1 MKKKV
6 ALFANGWSSEYLE
19 TVMEGIRKRASEDNV
34 DLFAFINFSSGDENK
49 PDNIGERSIFKL
61 PDISGFDG
69 VILLTNTINLAVERE
84 YLSKEIMK
92 YNIPAVSLEY
102 ELEGIP
108 VLGTD
113 TCKGISE
120 LVNHVIEEHHA
131 KKFLFVTGPVDNSE
145 NKLRMQAA
153 TDALRKAGIAFSE
166 ECTFDAGWSY
176 YAAYEKTVQWVNEH
190 ADLPDA
196 IICINDE
203 MAIGVCAALDFK
215 GVKVPEQV
223 IVTGCDH
230 IGMGQD
236 FFPILST
243 VVREWDKLGYEG
255 MDFLLKR
262 MAGREVPMKT
272 MFGSAAHIGESCG
285 CAVDDARKEQRL
297 LSIVSSYRDRRR
309 GNMNEWHF
317 RYLDEMLMKT
327 TSVDEI
333 KIHMQRN
340 FEYDHVFEGADF
352 MISLVENFF
361 LDETERGGLTPGEFT
376 PNMEVY
382 VNLSG
387 GKVVPGNLFPAKK
400 LLPFYLED
408 LEHSHIY
415 TFLPLHMG
423 DTVIGYVM
431 QKDNLG
437 RVYEQTMY
445 TWMRHI
451 SQDLERARQNI
462 RLEELNKKLTEVSMT
477 DALTGLRNRMGFDV
491 LAMPDLQRCQREGK
505 NSAIVFA
512 DVNRMKVINDRY
524 GHLQGDLALRVVAE
538 AIKHTL
544 PKDWIAVRYGG
555 DEFIMTGECKDAEEA
570 ESIKECL
577 AVTLEELKKS
587 KELIFPLT
595 VSFGAVIIEPGEN
608 YSIEEYMR
616 KADEAMYETKQ
627 KYHAKEA

>member
-84 YLSKEIMK
+84 YLSREIMK

-190 ADLPDA
+190 TDLPDA

-230 IGMGQD
+230 IAMGQD

-262 MAGREVPMKT
+262 MAGKQVPMRT
-272 MFGSAAHIGESCG
+272 VFGSSAHIGESCG

-333 KIHMQRN
+333 KLHMTRN

-352 MISLVENFF
+352 MICLVENFF
-361 LDETERGGLTPGEFT
+361 LDEAERGGLTPGEYT
-376 PNMEVY
+376 SNMEVY
-382 VNLSG
+382 VNLAG
-387 GKVVPGNLFPAKK
+387 GKAVSGNLFPAKK

-451 SQDLERARQNI
+451 SQDLERVRQNI